1 MRKIANLGGVAV
13 MGVVGFCLA
22 GSAKSEVPGLSTY
35 GTPGLV
41 ELPTA
46 EVFDDG
52 TLSFGIA
59 YSGITLRNT
68 ATFQV
73 LPRIQGSFR
82 YSITQDYGPDSPLFG
97 GSLYD
102 RSFDAQ
108 FQVLDQT
115 ASVPAIAIGLRDFLG
130 TGVLSSEY
138 IVATMDLSGELTITG
153 GIGWGR
159 LAGRN
164 SFNNPLSFL
173 GFESQFRDISLNATG
188 GKIEV
193 SRWFQGQAAFFGGL
207 NWDVTNNVSLQ
218 LEYSPDLYTRESR
231 FGGLSIPT
239 PVNAAL
245 KFRYSE
251 GLSGKLYLIG
261 SENFGVQFNYALDPK
276 ERAISGGREPA
287 PASIVPRSSLAAAR
301 WNIEGPTSATDM
313 LRDRLMFEGLSLSS
327 TETSASTATVIVQN
341 RRWDVEAQ
349 AAGRAARVMANTL
362 PPDIE
367 DFTVVFQERGLPIS
381 AVITKRSDLE
391 DLQYDYDATWRSLAR
406 AEIEDASGLG
416 QGQPRLNYSFG
427 PYTALSFFDPQSPIR
442 VDFGA
447 QFDVSYQAMPGLTFD
462 GRFRYPLAGNL
473 GNAARESDSV
483 IERVRSESFLFA
495 KESELEINRLT
506 AEYMWRPAPDIFAR
520 VTTGYL
526 ENQYGGVSTEVL
538 WSPIQGRFALG
549 AEVNY
554 ARQREFDM
562 LLGFQDYDVVTG
574 HASVYFDLG
583 KGFHTQVDLGR
594 YLAGDWGGTLTVNRE
609 FNNGVKVGGYFT
621 LTDVPFDDFGEGSFD
636 KGLQIEI
643 PLSFIT
649 GWPSLR
655 VLRQEI
661 QPILRDGGARLN
673 VQNRLYPLIRDYRG
687 PELSDGW
694 GRYLR

>member
-1 MRKIANLGGVAV
+1 VAMGVA
-13 MGVVGFCLA
+13 GLCLA
-22 GSAKSEVPGLSTY
+22 GSAKSEVPALSTY

-73 LPRIQGSFR
+73 FPRIQGSFR
-82 YSITQDYGPDSPLFG
+82 YSITDEFFMSDPLA
-97 GSLYD
+97 GSGDLYD
-102 RSFDAQ
+102 RSFDIQ
-108 FQVLDQT
+108 ILVSKESDGF
-115 ASVPAIAIGLRDFLG
+115 PAVAIGLRDFLG
-130 TGVLSSEY
+130 TGILSSEY
-138 IVATMDLSGELTITG
+138 VVATKTMTEGLAISGGL
-153 GIGWGR
+153 GWGR

-164 SFNNPLSFL
+164 SFDNPLSFL
-173 GFESQFRDISLNATG
+173 GLESEDRDTGFTGTG
-188 GKIEV
+188 GQVEAA
-193 SRWFQGQAAFFGGL
+193 RWFQGRAAFFGGV
-207 NWDVTNNVSLQ
+207 NWNVADNISVQ
-218 LEYSPDLYTRESR
+218 LEYSPDIYLQETR
-231 FGGLSIPT
+231 FGGLAIKSPF
-239 PVNAAL
+239 NAAL
-245 KFRYSE
+245 EFRYNDN
-251 GLSGKLYLIG
+251 LSGKLYLIG
-261 SENFGVQFNYALDPK
+261 GENFGVQFNYALDSKARNIP
-276 ERAISGGREPA
+276 GGREPA
-287 PASIVPRSSLAAAR
+287 PASIVPRSSLAAAS
-301 WNIEGPTSATDM
+301 WNLDGPTTVNDM
-313 LRDRLMFEGLSLSS
+313 LRDRLMAEGLRLSS
-327 TETSASTATVIVQN
+327 AEISVSAATVIVQN
-341 RRWDVEAQ
+341 NRWDVEAQ

-362 PPDIE
+362 PPEIE
-367 DFTVVFQERGLPIS
+367 EFTIVFQKRGLPIS
-381 AVITKRSDLE
+381 AVTTARSDLE

-406 AEIEDASGLG
+406 AEIEDASSAV
-416 QGQPRLNYSFG
+416 QDQPKLEYRFG

-442 VDFGA
+442 ADFGA
-447 QFDVSYQAMPGLTFD
+447 QLDVSYQAVPGLTFD
-462 GRFRYPLAGNL
+462 GRFRYPFAGNL
-473 GNAARESDSV
+473 GDTVRESDSV

-495 KESELEINRLT
+495 QESELEINRLT
-506 AEYMWRPAPDIFAR
+506 AEYLWRPAPDTFAR

-538 WSPIQGRFALG
+538 WSPIRSRFALG

-574 HASVYFDLG
+574 HASAYYDLG
-583 KGFHTQVDLGR
+583 NGFHTQVDLGR

-621 LTDVPFDDFGEGSFD
+621 LTDVPFGDFGEGSFD
-636 KGLQIEI
+636 KGLRIEI
-643 PLSFIT
+643 PFSFIT
-649 GWPSLR
+649 GQPSRR
-655 VLRQEI
+655 VFGQTI

-673 VQNRLYPLIRDYRG
+673 VQNRLYPLVRDYRG